1 MSNLVAGMCRSRGG
15 GVGGLGVRDGSLT
28 GGVSSRWSRLFLK
41 PLRRKSLIYH
51 STKIIVTQTL
61 MLPGNLQ
68 IHNSIS
74 KIPPSTNL
82 STKFVGKKKIQSQ
95 TFTQLVVVSGY
106 SMSSHI

>member
-51 STKIIVTQTL
+51 LTKIIVTQTL
-61 MLPGNLQ
+61 M
-68 IHNSIS
+68 H
-74 KIPPSTNL
+74 
-82 STKFVGKKKIQSQ
+82 
-95 TFTQLVVVSGY
+95 
-106 SMSSHI
+106 